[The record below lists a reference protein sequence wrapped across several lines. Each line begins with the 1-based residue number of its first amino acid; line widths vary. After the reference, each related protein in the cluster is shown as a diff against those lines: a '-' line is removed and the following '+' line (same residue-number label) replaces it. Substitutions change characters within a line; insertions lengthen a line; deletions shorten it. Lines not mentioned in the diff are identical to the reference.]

1 MHNYRKLR
9 LAAIGNDETIRFAV
23 DEFYRYLKLID
34 PGLHIDVMQLDKF
47 APTGDAPVIW
57 IGEDESFSSFLPQV
71 GDREYDDGVYIS
83 IERNNGIITGTNKRS
98 VLLAV
103 YFVLKE
109 LGISWVRP
117 GADGE
122 IIIKKEIDSIYV
134 SC

>member
-57 IGEDESFSSFLPQV
+57 IGEDESFSSLPSPSRGQ
-71 GDREYDDGVYIS
+71 
-83 IERNNGIITGTNKRS
+83 GI
-98 VLLAV
+98 
-103 YFVLKE
+103 
-109 LGISWVRP
+109 
-117 GADGE
+117 
-122 IIIKKEIDSIYV
+122 
-134 SC
+134 